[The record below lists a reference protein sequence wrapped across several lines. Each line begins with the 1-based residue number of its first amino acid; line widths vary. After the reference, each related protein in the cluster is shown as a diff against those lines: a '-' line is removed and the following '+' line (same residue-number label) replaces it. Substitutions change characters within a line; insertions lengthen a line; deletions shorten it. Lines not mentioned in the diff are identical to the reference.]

1 LEDELDSVAHCELW
15 QDRDL
20 IAEVGIDL
28 EKMMIFD
35 HSGVKTMTS
44 LVVEDVDLRPRRC
57 HEHTSMIAMRL
68 VEFRRHGLAGHARE
82 ARRSVYQTS
91 IKEDPPFETTGL
103 RTVSQSQ
110 FEGATQEGRL
120 VHPWKRSAAIL

>member
-1 LEDELDSVAHCELW
+1 LEDEFDSFAHSELW

-35 HSGVKTMTS
+35 YSGVETMTS
-44 LVVEDVDLRPRRC
+44 LVVDDMDLRPRRGQ
-57 HEHTSMIAMRL
+57 EHTSMIAMRL
-68 VEFRRHGLAGHARE
+68 VEFRRHGLARHALE

-91 IKEDPPFETTGL
+91 IKEDPPFEAAGV
-103 RTVSQSQ
+103 RMVSHSQ
-110 FEGATQEGRL
+110 FEGATQEGRF
-120 VHPWKRSAAIL
+120 VHPWKRCAAIL